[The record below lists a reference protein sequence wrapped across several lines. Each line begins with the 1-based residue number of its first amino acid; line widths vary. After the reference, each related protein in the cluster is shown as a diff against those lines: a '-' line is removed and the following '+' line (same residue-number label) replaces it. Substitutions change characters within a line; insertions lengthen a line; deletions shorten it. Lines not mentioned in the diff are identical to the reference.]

1 MDIKAISKQLKTLNI
16 KKDKLQ
22 NELNQLNEQ
31 INTLRKVE
39 DEYKKLEKR
48 QEELLSSLNKE
59 ASSS

>member
-59 ASSS
+59 TSSS